1 MTRKVIKNSTLVV
14 LGFMLS
20 PLSWWNDAIVNLPLA
35 YLFSLP
41 FTLLHESLFLPSFM
55 LGYWLTN
62 VLGFW
67 LLHRGL
73 FRPETHHFKQDIG
86 FSLLYTLL
94 VAILVLLG
102 ILPPPTAV
110 L

>member
-1 MTRKVIKNSTLVV
+1 MTHKLVKNGTLVV
-14 LGFMLS
+14 IGFILS
-20 PLSWWNDAIVNLPLA
+20 PLSWWNDALVNLPLA

-41 FTLLHESLFLPSFM
+41 FTLLHNSLFLPSFI

-67 LLHRGL
+67 MLHAGL
-73 FRPETHHFKQDIG
+73 FQPESHPFKQVVG

-94 VAILVLLG
+94 VAVLVLLG
-102 ILPPPTAV
+102 ILPPPTAI